1 MRLRPVLGFAI
12 LAIALAASRDARA
25 DAAADLEKA
34 HNAYV
39 AHQYDE
45 AEARLRALL
54 DPQTG
59 ALKDPDAVADARMYL
74 GATLV
79 AEKKNDEAAAEF
91 ALLLSDKPEY
101 QPDALRVSLDAID
114 AFTDARAR
122 NRDKLAAIQAERV
135 RKAQEEKARAELD
148 RQKAA
153 VRLAML
159 ERMAGTEVVTTQNS
173 RLIALI
179 PFGAGQFQNG
189 QTALAWTLLVSE
201 GLFAVGSGIGAALW
215 AYNLGQVD
223 SNYSAGRA
231 AVAAQYNSRAQTAAV
246 VGDTFAGGFFAVA
259 LVGIIHAE
267 ATFVPET
274 TTTRARAIPP
284 VSIRPVVGPG
294 GVGLVGSF

>member
-1 MRLRPVLGFAI
+1 VRLRPVLGFAI
-12 LAIALAASRDARA
+12 LAIGLAASRDALA
-25 DAAADLEKA
+25 DAGADLEKA

-45 AEARLRALL
+45 AESRLGALL
-54 DPQTG
+54 GPATG
-59 ALKDPDAVADARMYL
+59 ALRDPDSIADARMYL
-74 GATLV
+74 GATFV
-79 AEKKNDEAAAEF
+79 AEKRFDEAAAVF
-91 ALLLSDKPEY
+91 VWLLSDKPEY
-101 QPDALRVSLDAID
+101 QPDPLRVSLEAMDR
-114 AFTDARAR
+114 FTDAKTHHRET
-122 NRDKLAAIQAERV
+122 LAAVQAERV
-135 RKAQEEKARAELD
+135 RKAQEEKAKANLE

-159 ERMAGTEVVTTQNS
+159 ERLAGTEVVTTQNS

-189 QTALAWTLLVSE
+189 QTALAWTFLVSE
-201 GLFAVGSGIGAALW
+201 GLLAIGSGIGAAVW
-215 AYNLGQVD
+215 SYNLSQVD
-223 SNYSAGRA
+223 SNYSAGNGS
-231 AVAAQYNSRAQTAAV
+231 VAQQYNYRAQTAAV
-246 VGDTFAGGFFAVA
+246 VGDFLAGGFFAVA

-284 VSIRPVVGPG
+284 VSVRPVVGPG